1 MEYIFIAILS
11 LAVLALGFLYLQ
23 ERNKNAGSGST
34 ATPEPSSAQPS
45 SEPEPPTVSEPASN
59 GSALAAEDELKL
71 DMITREIHH
80 RVKNNF
86 QTVSSLLNLQTRY
99 LSDKLAKDI
108 LWESQNRIK
117 SMALIH
123 QQLYQRE
130 ETGSISMTDYLD
142 ELVEELTY
150 SYNAEEK
157 GVTIKAEVESMELHA
172 EVAVPL
178 GLIVH
183 ELVLNSFKYAFPESR
198 EGVILIKLWRE
209 GGQLHLIVSDDGVGL
224 PEGMEPLKVK
234 TSYGMRLV
242 ILFTQELKGEVRYES
257 EKDKGTQAIFHC
269 PVSETVPI
277 A

>member
-1 MEYIFIAILS
+1 MEYIFIA
-11 LAVLALGFLYLQ
+11 VLTMADLVLVYLFVNERKKSKRGETGESENNNQRGDENQIEKDKEDRFALK
-23 ERNKNAGSGST
+23 E
-34 ATPEPSSAQPS
+34 E
-45 SEPEPPTVSEPASN
+45 
-59 GSALAAEDELKL
+59 AEAKV

-99 LSDKLAKDI
+99 LQDELARNT

-130 ETGSISMTDYLD
+130 ETGSINIVEYLD
-142 ELVEELTY
+142 ELVKELSY
-150 SYNAEEK
+150 SYNAEDK
-157 GVTIKAEVESMELHA
+157 GIEIGAEVEEMELHP

-183 ELVLNSFKYAFPESR
+183 ELVLNSIKYAFPEN
-198 EGVILIKLWRE
+198 IKGKIMIKIWRTP
-209 GGQLHLIVSDDGVGL
+209 GNLHMTVNDDGVGL
-224 PEGMEPLKVK
+224 PEGMEPLKVR

-257 EKDKGTQAIFHC
+257 EGGKGTQAIFSC
-269 PVSETVPI
+269 PLN
-277 A
+277 